1 MTDIAVLFG
10 SNLRRKRKEMKIS
23 QDDLALLA
31 GMDRSYVGRIE
42 RGETSVTLE
51 KVYLLANVLQ
61 CDVRELLP

>member
-10 SNLRRKRKEMKIS
+10 GNLRRKRKEMKIS

>member
-10 SNLRRKRKEMKIS
+10 NNLRRKRKEMKIS

-51 KVYLLANVLQ
+51 KVYLLSNVLQ